1 MQIEL
6 AAYGWDSPAWS
17 TFYPEDLPQEW
28 RLDYY
33 SNEFT
38 SLVVPA
44 AVWAGVSIDEAAGWL
59 EDAPAGFRFYWELDG
74 PEGASR
80 LLELASKHGGADSHL
95 AGWLIPSGLI
105 LEHDLIDA
113 LSRSLPG
120 AGYGQRPVGSD
131 QAEQLAAQGIT
142 LCWQD
147 ELALNCR
154 GRGLRVLQIHQ
165 APDLRALRRTVEE
178 QCTAGVEHLLLLVE
192 PNPQTVPALRTLQT
206 FTRLFNG

>member
-6 AAYGWDSPAWS
+6 AAYGWDNPAWS
-17 TFYPEDLPQEW
+17 RFYPEDLPPEW

-38 SLVVPA
+38 SIVVPA
-44 AVWAGVSIDEAAGWL
+44 ADWAGASIDEAAGWL
-59 EDAPAGFRFYWELDG
+59 AEAPEGFRFYWELDSA
-74 PEGASR
+74 EGASR
-80 LLELASKHGGADSHL
+80 LLELAAKHGRGSHL
-95 AGWLIPSGLI
+95 AGWLFQAGAP
-105 LEHDLIDA
+105 LEREMFAA
-113 LSRSLPG
+113 LARSLPG
-120 AGYGQRPVGSD
+120 ACFGQRPVGSD

-165 APDLRALRRTVEE
+165 RPDLRSLRRTVEE
-178 QCTAGVEHLLLLVE
+178 QCAAGVEFLLLLVE
-192 PNPQTVPALRTLQT
+192 PDPQTLLHMRELQT
-206 FTRLFNG
+206 FTSLFNG